1 MRIADVATDGEQG
14 DASGGSG
21 ELCVRH
27 RARKDG
33 DLGHD
38 DAAPERAV
46 AAFARILMVGFGI
59 VAILACKG
67 FAAVI
72 LRRSC
77 LNILGWD
84 AAVTTR
90 AGLSREHGEHDHRGH
105 DQDGENGLHSQ
116 SVLPN
121 SPRESRN
128 AQIQHGAPV
137 PGIRS
142 RGWPPLTQYSRLS
155 EAPHFTPNFVGH
167 GSWLACSRSTNLG
180 DRSATHEGGRH

>member
-21 ELCVRH
+21 ELGGRH

-33 DLGHD
+33 DLGHS

-59 VAILACKG
+59 VVILACKG
-67 FAAVI
+67 FAAVN
-72 LRRSC
+72 LRRCC
-77 LNILGWD
+77 LNTLRGD

-90 AGLSREHGEHDHRGH
+90 VGLSREHGEHDHRGH
-105 DQDGENGLHSQ
+105 HQDGENGLHSQ

-121 SPRESRN
+121 SPRDSRN
-128 AQIQHGAPV
+128 AQIQHGAPL
-137 PGIRS
+137 PGTLS

-155 EAPHFTPNFVGH
+155 EASHFTPIFVGQ
-167 GSWLACSRSTNLG
+167 GIWIARSRSTNLG
-180 DRSATHEGGRH
+180 DRSVTHEGGRH